1 MRNALLPITRVRP
14 PRQLTMALDAA
25 PVKGLSAPERGAVI
39 ASLVQLLMEAA
50 GVESEEG
57 ADDGR

>member
-25 PVKGLSAPERGAVI
+25 PVKGLSALERGAVI
-39 ASLVQLLMEAA
+39 EPGSP
-50 GVESEEG
+50 
-57 ADDGR
+57 ADGSGRCRVRGGSR